1 MKNKIGLALRERIL
15 RADRHKENFFVV
27 VFVPILPAF
36 SGDIID
42 SSSSILRI
50 QVNYQMKSMA
60 KGKNSLI
67 ELLKQ
72 DGIEDPWKYI
82 KFFSLRAHT

>member
-15 RADRHKENFFVV
+15 RAHRHKEDFFVM
-27 VFVPILPAF
+27 VFIPLLPAF
-36 SGDIID
+36 AGDILE

-50 QVNYQMKSMA
+50 QVNYQLLSIC
-60 KGKNSLI
+60 KGKRSLV
-67 ELLKQ
+67 ELLKG

-82 KFFSLRAHT
+82 RFFSLR